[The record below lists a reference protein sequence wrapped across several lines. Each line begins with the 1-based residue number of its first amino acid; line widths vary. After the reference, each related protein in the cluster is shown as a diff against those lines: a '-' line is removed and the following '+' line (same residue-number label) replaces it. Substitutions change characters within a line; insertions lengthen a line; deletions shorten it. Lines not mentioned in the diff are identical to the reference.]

1 MGTQGNT
8 DTLFFGN
15 LNGNFNNFSN
25 DNSTTLFRIKT
36 VLNIRLRADR
46 RSLLRLLILRDRRSG
61 STPTPP
67 REFLPCKPSIITV
80 INPSFMG
87 VFLGTAAT
95 WILMAVSSLSRWH
108 QPGVL
113 YLLLGTLLYLVGIV
127 GVTILC
133 NLPLNEALAKSDGCG
148 DRTVRSTACDRNVG

>member
-1 MGTQGNT
+1 MLQ
-8 DTLFFGN
+8 L
-15 LNGNFNNFSN
+15 
-25 DNSTTLFRIKT
+25 
-36 VLNIRLRADR
+36 
-46 RSLLRLLILRDRRSG
+46 
-61 STPTPP
+61 
-67 REFLPCKPSIITV
+67 
-80 INPSFMG
+80 SFMG

-95 WILMAVSSLSRWH
+95 CIFMAVSSLSKWH

-148 DRTVRSTACDRNVG
+148 DRDSSKRESKNSQASASNPLAERTHR